1 MAKYKP
7 YNYSQSVLLP
17 VYLDAQLMPG
27 TLEFAIHTFVEH
39 RLDMSVFDEKYNN
52 DETGCAAYDPKVLLK
67 VVLFAYARGIISS
80 RKIERICK
88 ENVIFMAL
96 SCGQRFDHSTIA
108 AFISSMKDQIL
119 PIFRDILLVCEQMNL
134 LGSTMFAL
142 DGCKIPS
149 NASKQWSG
157 TIEELKNKKEK
168 LEQKVRQLMD
178 AQIEADKKGEDGTS
192 DSCFDRIDRE
202 NQIDRLEK
210 KAARIEKWLSEN
222 EAKIGKTGK
231 ELKSNI
237 TDNDSCKMKTS
248 PGTIQGYNAQALV
261 DGKNQVIVHAE
272 ALGNGQDYGNVP
284 PIIET
289 AKKNMEKIGH
299 SENYFEGKIFITDS
313 NYHSRENLLK
323 CEAERL
329 DAYIPDV
336 NFRKRD
342 PRFSKQNRYKP
353 NKVRRF
359 TQEEFAYDEENDQYI
374 CPNEKILRLRARKA
388 HTRGIIARRYAA
400 DKRDCAECSLRDRCL
415 LTKKTKR
422 KCLCIPIGGPA
433 VNLSKKMQEKIDT
446 DQGRRIYEQRLGMIE
461 PVFANIRTHKRLD
474 RFTLRGKIKV
484 NIQWLLFCMV
494 HNIEKTISY
503 ATT

>member
-7 YNYSQSVLLP
+7 YNYSQGVLLP
-17 VYLDAQLMPG
+17 VYLEAQLIPG
-27 TLEFAIHTFVEH
+27 TLEFSIHTLVET
-39 RLDMSVFDEKYNN
+39 RVDMRVFDEKYNN
-52 DETGCAAYDPKVLLK
+52 DDTGCAAYDPKVLLK

-80 RKIERICK
+80 RKIERACR
-88 ENVIFMAL
+88 ENITFMAL

-108 AFISSMKDQIL
+108 AFISSMKEQIL
-119 PIFRDILLVCEQMNL
+119 PIFRDILLVCEEMRL
-134 LGSTMFAL
+134 LGGTMFAL

-168 LEQKVRQLMD
+168 IEQKVGQMMD
-178 AQIEADKKGEDGTS
+178 AQIEADKKGDESLAGGA
-192 DSCFDRIDRE
+192 FDRIDRDK
-202 NQIDRLEK
+202 QIERLQK
-210 KAARIEKWLSEN
+210 KAARIDKWLSEN
-222 EAKIGKTGK
+222 EAKIGKRGK

-248 PGTIQGYNAQALV
+248 HGTIQGYNAQALV

-284 PIIET
+284 PIIDT
-289 AKKNMEKIGH
+289 AKKNMMKIGH
-299 SENYFEGKIFITDS
+299 GEDYFEGKIFITDS
-313 NYHSRENLLK
+313 SYHSKENLFK
-323 CEAERL
+323 CEEERL

-342 PRFSKQNRYKP
+342 SRFSNQNRYKP
-353 NKVRRF
+353 NKARRF
-359 TQEEFAYDEENDQYI
+359 TQDEFAYDEDNDQYI

-388 HTRGIIARRYAA
+388 HARGIIARRYAA
-400 DKRDCAECSLRDRCL
+400 DKRDCAECPLRDRCL

-422 KCLCIPIGGPA
+422 KCLCIPIGGLA

-461 PVFANIRTHKRLD
+461 PVFANIRIHKRLD

-484 NIQWLLFCMV
+484 NIQWLLYCMI
-494 HNIEKTISY
+494 HNIEKIMHY
-503 ATT
+503 APA